1 MVIVF
6 LRVFIMYFFV
16 VMVVRMMG
24 KRQIAQMQPFELV
37 VTILIADLA
46 SIPLGNTA
54 IPLVYGLIPVITLL
68 SIQVIVSYLSIK
80 SEGFREIICGKPS
93 VIINK
98 GVIVQSEIKRLRISM
113 NDLLEQFRAKDQL
126 NLSDIE
132 YAILET
138 NGMLSVIPKATKKPA
153 TLEDL
158 KIAASSEELPITL
171 VVDGEVIMPNL
182 KKAGYDLPWLDKKLK
197 ENSINSLNDVFFAF
211 LSSKQDFYV
220 QRKQKEE
227 GA

>member
-1 MVIVF
+1 MFIVF
-6 LRVFIMYFFV
+6 LRVFIMYVMV
-16 VMVVRMMG
+16 VLVVRMMG

-37 VTILIADLA
+37 VTIMIADLA

-54 IPLVYGLIPVITLL
+54 IPLVYGIIPVITLL

-80 SEGFREIICGKPS
+80 SETFREVVCGKPS
-93 VIINK
+93 LIINK

-113 NDLLEQFRAKDQL
+113 NDLLEQFRSKDQI

-138 NGMLSVIPKATKKPA
+138 NGMLSVIPRTEKKTV

-158 KIAASSEELPITL
+158 KISVPREELPVTL
-171 VVDGEVIMPNL
+171 VVDGEVILPNL
-182 KKAGYDLPWLDKKLK
+182 KSAGYDLQWLDSKLK
-197 ENSINSLNDVFFAF
+197 EHSINSLNDVFFAF
-211 LSSKQDFYV
+211 LSSNKEFYV
-220 QRKQKEE
+220 QKKQK
-227 GA
+227 GDGP